1 MRQNLVHQLM
11 KADVQIV
18 EAQSVGED
26 PCLKL
31 QKLKVSMDGNVVSDI
46 LSCQTPEAPP
56 LRPLPHHHHL
66 TITPSTPLHHDLIL
80 LALINLLSSLQ
91 D

>member
-11 KADVQIV
+11 KADVQMV

-31 QKLKVSMDGNVVSDI
+31 QKLKVSMDGHKPNQ
-46 LSCQTPEAPP
+46 CCFEAVGS
-56 LRPLPHHHHL
+56 
-66 TITPSTPLHHDLIL
+66 IV
-80 LALINLLSSLQ
+80 
-91 D
+91 

>member
-31 QKLKVSMDGNVVSDI
+31 QKLKVSMDEEKP
-46 LSCQTPEAPP
+46 QAPEEHAPP
-56 LRPLPHHHHL
+56 VSFLH
-66 TITPSTPLHHDLIL
+66 TIHKMG
-80 LALINLLSSLQ
+80 LSSI
-91 D
+91 